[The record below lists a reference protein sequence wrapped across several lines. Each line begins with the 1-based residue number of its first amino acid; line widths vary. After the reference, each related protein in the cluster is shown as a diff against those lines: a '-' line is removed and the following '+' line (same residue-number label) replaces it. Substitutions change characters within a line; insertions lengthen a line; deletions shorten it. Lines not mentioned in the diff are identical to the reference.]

1 MNVLIAGGS
10 GLLGHEITNFFSKR
24 YKVYS
29 TYRIRKP
36 KKIKNVVW
44 KKINLENKI
53 NWKIRPDIII
63 NCAVTSQFS
72 KKKSMNHFINS
83 NIIVV
88 KNLLDFATK
97 NKTKKIINL
106 STISVYKLG
115 KSRNIDESSE
125 IDYQSNL
132 SYTKYM
138 GEQILSNGKINFIN
152 LRMPAVLNFNLKKNH
167 SWLNNLFF
175 KIKNN
180 KEIKIFNANKK
191 FNSIIHINQLFYLF
205 NIIIKDKKNINGT
218 FNFLPSKGEKLI
230 NIILFIKK
238 FFKSNSKIKLIKS
251 PSINYNISSK
261 KIISKFKLSLPST
274 HSIIKYSLNNSF

>member
-1 MNVLIAGGS
+1 
-10 GLLGHEITNFFSKR
+10 
-24 YKVYS
+24 
-29 TYRIRKP
+29 
-36 KKIKNVVW
+36 
-44 KKINLENKI
+44 
-53 NWKIRPDIII
+53 
-63 NCAVTSQFS
+63 
-72 KKKSMNHFINS
+72 MNHFINS